1 MAQSKTE
8 DDLIEE
14 VIKRISDLLRSRTAI
29 VFERDI
35 YKEELAKV
43 TEQLKRA
50 NAKLAALRKKS
61 KPRPAKKR

>member
-1 MAQSKTE
+1 
-8 DDLIEE
+8 
-14 VIKRISDLLRSRTAI
+14 

-61 KPRPAKKR
+61 KPRPATKR